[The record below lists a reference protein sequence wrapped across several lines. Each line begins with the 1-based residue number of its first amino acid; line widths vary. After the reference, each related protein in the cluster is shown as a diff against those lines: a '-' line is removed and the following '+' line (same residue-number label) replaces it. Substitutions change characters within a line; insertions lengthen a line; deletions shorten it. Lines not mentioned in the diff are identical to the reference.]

1 MAKVE
6 TDFATPIISAAA
18 QVAKAVNAQ
27 ALFAYFDAVADPG
40 ALATAVKAPTELV
53 LFCREDSHVKEAH
66 KLGIK
71 SMLVPALTLSRMGQ
85 IKMATILAFSTGLLK
100 ERDAFVFLTG
110 MAEHGI
116 DTLMSM
122 RVGEEYELFQ
132 SVGQPRLTEHIRRA
146 VFEKALTLCLELG
159 NEGREGKP
167 VGAIFV
173 IGDHRDVQKYC
184 REGRINPF
192 KGYTEKDRNILDE
205 SIRETVKEIAKM
217 DGAFVLK
224 GNGVILSG
232 GTILQ
237 PASSPES
244 IPQGLGARHAA
255 AAAITATT
263 KSIAITLSESTG
275 TVRVWRRGTMITEI
289 EKAMR
294 PSGGPAAPPL
304 AG

>member
-1 MAKVE
+1 MAKAE
-6 TDFATPIISAAA
+6 KDFATPVILAAT
-18 QVAKAVNAQ
+18 QVAKSVGAR
-27 ALFAYFDAVADPG
+27 ALFAYFDAVADPA
-40 ALATAVKAPTELV
+40 ALASAVKAPTELI
-53 LFCREDSHVKEAH
+53 LFCREDSHTKEARE
-66 KLGIK
+66 LGIK
-71 SMLVPALTLSRMGQ
+71 SMTVPAFTLSRMGQ
-85 IKMATILAFSTGLLK
+85 IKMATLLAFSKGLLK

-110 MAEHGI
+110 VADHGI

-132 SVGQPRLTEHIRRA
+132 SVGQPRLTEHIRRD
-146 VFEKALTLCLELG
+146 VFEKVLTLCLELG
-159 NEGREGKP
+159 HEGREGKP

-173 IGDHRDVQKYC
+173 VGDHRDVQKYC

-192 KGYTEKDRNILDE
+192 KGYTEKERNVLDE
-205 SIRETVKEIAKM
+205 SIRETVKEIAKI
-217 DGAFVLK
+217 DGAFILK

-232 GTILQ
+232 GTVLQ
-237 PASSPES
+237 PAASPET

-255 AAAITATT
+255 GAAITAIT

-294 PSGGPAAPPL
+294 PAGGPVTPPL